1 MTICWAALCTLHFA
15 AGLTLKELEDVCSLN
30 EEVLNEQY
38 EKDNVVPQ
46 VRRVPQKTWRSL
58 TDELTAYLSVGRIE
72 RYKETRRMCVCVSE
86 CECVHVSLSLSRL
99 EGC

>member
-58 TDELTAYLSVGRIE
+58 TDELTAYLSVCHLKRQ
-72 RYKETRRMCVCVSE
+72 RDTAHVCVCE
-86 CECVHVSLSLSRL
+86 
-99 EGC
+99 